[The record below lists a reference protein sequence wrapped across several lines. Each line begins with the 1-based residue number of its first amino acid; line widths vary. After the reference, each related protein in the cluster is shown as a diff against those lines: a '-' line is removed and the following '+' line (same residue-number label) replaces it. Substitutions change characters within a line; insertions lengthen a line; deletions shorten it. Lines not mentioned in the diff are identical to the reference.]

1 MLATTLACRASLGE
15 QVFSSFDPHRWR
27 MFCALYPL
35 LGLGI
40 EGLGVED

>member
-1 MLATTLACRASLGE
+1 MLAAALACRVSLGE
-15 QVFSSFDPHRWR
+15 EVFSSFDSHRWR
-27 MFCALYPL
+27 LFCALYPL